1 MKKLYL
7 TFNNKTY
14 FHNDGVAMSSP
25 LSQVLANVFM
35 VEFENTLF
43 PNLSSTL
50 SSWRCFVDDSIYFL
64 KKESI
69 KFVSKDDHDTVTTVY
84 KKKTNTDIYM
94 N

>member
-1 MKKLYL
+1 MHF
-7 TFNNKTY
+7 TFNNAIY
-14 FHNDGVAMSSP
+14 IQNDGVAMGSP
-25 LSQVLANVFM
+25 LEPVLANFFM
-35 VEFENTLF
+35 VEFENALF
-43 PNLSSTL
+43 PNFSSTL

-84 KKKTNTDIYM
+84 KKKTNTNIYL

>member
-1 MKKLYL
+1 MHF
-7 TFNNKTY
+7 TFNNEIY
-14 FHNDGVAMSSP
+14 IQNDGAAMGSP
-25 LSQVLANVFM
+25 LEPVLANVFM

-64 KKESI
+64 KKESM
-69 KFVSKDDHDTVTTVY
+69 KFFSKDDHDTVTTVY